1 MSKICGQFEYVA
13 RFRVFIC
20 LSDLV
25 PTLNEIRRKNLQL
38 LARQY
43 EYVTQFSKQA
53 GVGNSQIDQ
62 MLKNREPV
70 RNLGEKLAR
79 RIEANMGLPP
89 GWLDTPHEDIG
100 TFVLPIPGE
109 PVRYPAHSRA
119 PDVPQSALVPSAPC
133 LTSPMKDG
141 NDPQR
146 TPDADTVNLAG
157 LDLLRKAAIT
167 TLVRLARNDA
177 LSDRECVEL
186 LESWKEKMS

>member
-1 MSKICGQFEYVA
+1 MSKICPKFEYVA

-20 LSDLV
+20 LGNRVS
-25 PTLNEIRRKNLQL
+25 TINEIRQKNLQL

-43 EYVTQFSKQA
+43 EHVTQFSKQA

-62 MLKNREPV
+62 MLKNREPI

-89 GWLDTPHEDIG
+89 GWMDSPHEDIG
-100 TFVLPIPGE
+100 AFVLPLPGE

-119 PDVPQSALVPSAPC
+119 PDVPRSPLVPSAPC
-133 LTSPMKDG
+133 STSPMTDG
-141 NDPQR
+141 NEYPR

-186 LESWKEKMS
+186 LEAWKEKMS